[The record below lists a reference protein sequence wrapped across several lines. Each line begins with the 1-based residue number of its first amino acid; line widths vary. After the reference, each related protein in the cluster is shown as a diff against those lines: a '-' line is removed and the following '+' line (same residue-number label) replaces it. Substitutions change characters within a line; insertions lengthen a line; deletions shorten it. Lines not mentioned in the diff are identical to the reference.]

1 MNNQILK
8 IQIIQFHP
16 YNLEVADSTW
26 KRSLVDSILKLLTV
40 LYLEVADSIWR
51 PSPVDSIY
59 KWFTVHLYLEVAD
72 SLWKRWTVSTVE
84 VVDSIWKL
92 LTVSGSG

>member
-1 MNNQILK
+1 M
-8 IQIIQFHP
+8 
-16 YNLEVADSTW
+16 
-26 KRSLVDSILKLLTV
+26 DSILKLLTV

-84 VVDSIWKL
+84 VVDSICKW
-92 LTVSGSG
+92 LTVSGSGRQFMELVDSI